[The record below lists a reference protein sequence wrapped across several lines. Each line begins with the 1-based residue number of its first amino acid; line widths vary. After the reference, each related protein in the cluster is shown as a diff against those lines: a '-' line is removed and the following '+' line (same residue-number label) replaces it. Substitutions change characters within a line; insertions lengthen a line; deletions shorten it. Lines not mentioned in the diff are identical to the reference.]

1 MVVFYFTCVRVK
13 AELDRTAVDL
23 TSTEELV

>member
-1 MVVFYFTCVRVK
+1 MVLFYFTSVRVK